1 MFRFVRAG
9 SPALALGLLAGVY
22 AFWLTAAPGPG
33 LEPDSMSYVGAAES
47 LVRHGTLR
55 VPWTHWSTPD
65 STSPLSDFPPGFSVA
80 IAVPLAAG
88 VPRVLAARWVMVVSF
103 AVAAGVLA
111 ALVADVAGPVA
122 AVLGTGIMLATP
134 AVLGVNTIVLSEPLF
149 FAVLALTLH
158 QMVTAPE
165 RAWRYGLLAG
175 LGGLVRYA
183 GVAVICA
190 AGLWGWAFAGPGDWR
205 ARLRRAAAAGLPG
218 IALQALWVMRTDL
231 EGGDTP
237 HTSFDLYGGLG
248 RAIRGG
254 LGTVCAWLVP
264 AVPAS
269 AIRGV
274 IALAIFVL
282 IVTVCRAAVR
292 PPEAS
297 GPRRLLAAV
306 ALIIVCY
313 VGVLVYS
320 RLMVGAGI
328 EFDQRILAPVFTLA
342 AVVVAAAV
350 GVRWRSCSTVVRV
363 ATAAVVVG
371 WLTLALR
378 ADAAAVRA
386 LRDEGYGYEAP
397 DWQDSD
403 FAFWLRSPQGGQRY
417 QLFTN
422 DPAAA
427 YFLTGRPARLL
438 PASLDAET
446 VHTFA
451 TVMKARHG
459 AVLGFE
465 SYFDDV
471 APPESL
477 AVRLGLREAIR
488 FDYGAAWIPGGS
500 AERRP

>member
-1 MFRFVRAG
+1 
-9 SPALALGLLAGVY
+9 
-22 AFWLTAAPGPG
+22 
-33 LEPDSMSYVGAAES
+33 
-47 LVRHGTLR
+47 
-55 VPWTHWSTPD
+55 
-65 STSPLSDFPPGFSVA
+65 
-80 IAVPLAAG
+80 
-88 VPRVLAARWVMVVSF
+88 
-103 AVAAGVLA
+103 
-111 ALVADVAGPVA
+111 
-122 AVLGTGIMLATP
+122 
-134 AVLGVNTIVLSEPLF
+134 
-149 FAVLALTLH
+149 
-158 QMVTAPE
+158 
-165 RAWRYGLLAG
+165 
-175 LGGLVRYA
+175 
-183 GVAVICA
+183 
-190 AGLWGWAFAGPGDWR
+190 
-205 ARLRRAAAAGLPG
+205 
-218 IALQALWVMRTDL
+218 
-231 EGGDTP
+231 
-237 HTSFDLYGGLG
+237 
-248 RAIRGG
+248 
-254 LGTVCAWLVP
+254 VCAWLVP

-282 IVTVCRAAVR
+282 IVAVCRAAVR

-350 GVRWRSCSTVVRV
+350 GVRWRSCSPVVRV

-397 DWQDSD
+397 DWQGSD

-451 TVMKARHG
+451 TVVKAWHG

-488 FDYGAAWIPGGS
+488 FDYGAAWIPGDS